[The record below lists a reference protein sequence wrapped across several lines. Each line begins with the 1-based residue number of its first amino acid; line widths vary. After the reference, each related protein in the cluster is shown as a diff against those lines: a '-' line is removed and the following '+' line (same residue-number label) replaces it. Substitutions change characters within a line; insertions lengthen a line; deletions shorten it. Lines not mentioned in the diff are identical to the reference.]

1 MSDFESI
8 YPCGSQPGKLY
19 GLCKVHKR
27 DLPFRPVVSMIN
39 TAEYKLAKFLDTIIK
54 PHLPTK
60 YMLNSTAGFLEKLKQ
75 FWFKPSDILVS
86 FDVVSL
92 FTNVPLNE
100 TIHIIAD
107 KVYKTKEKPKFEKEV
122 FIKLMEMATSGIF
135 MYGEKYF
142 KQTDGVT
149 MGSPLGPTMA
159 NFCLSHFENQLLEEC
174 DDTNGPSLYAR
185 YVDDIFCVFRSGI
198 PYESFLNKLNALHP
212 NLKFTMELGNS
223 SLAFLDTYISL
234 PTDDNGTFSSRI
246 FRKATHTGLILN
258 FESICPQKWK
268 VGLIQCLIHRAYCI
282 SSSWKAFSD
291 EIEILR
297 NMFIKNG
304 YPERIFWSCVKRF
317 TNNKFSSKPVTTV
330 KEDRIEAMFSIPYIG
345 LPSVIFGRK
354 VRESFRKLYGIDI
367 KVIYTSFK
375 VKNYFSLK
383 CHTPLPL
390 LANVVYKFQCLRD
403 VDKVYIGKT
412 RRHLATR
419 VKEHGHSSSSSAI
432 RDHLFSCP
440 TCQSEYSSSSFRV
453 IDTARNDFEV
463 TIKEALHIKNSKPAL
478 NRQLFN
484 SGSSFVL
491 NIF

>member
-1 MSDFESI
+1 M
-8 YPCGSQPGKLY
+8 
-19 GLCKVHKR
+19 
-27 DLPFRPVVSMIN
+27 
-39 TAEYKLAKFLDTIIK
+39 
-54 PHLPTK
+54 
-60 YMLNSTAGFLEKLKQ
+60 
-75 FWFKPSDILVS
+75 
-86 FDVVSL
+86 
-92 FTNVPLNE
+92 
-100 TIHIIAD
+100 
-107 KVYKTKEKPKFEKEV
+107 
-122 FIKLMEMATSGIF
+122 
-135 MYGEKYF
+135 
-142 KQTDGVT
+142 
-149 MGSPLGPTMA
+149 
-159 NFCLSHFENQLLEEC
+159 
-174 DDTNGPSLYAR
+174 
-185 YVDDIFCVFRSGI
+185 DDIFCVFRSGI
-198 PYESFLNKLNALHP
+198 RHESFLNRLNSLHL

-234 PTDDNGTFSSRI
+234 PTDDNGTFSSRV

-258 FESICPQKWK
+258 FESICPHKWK

-317 TNNKFSSKPVTTV
+317 TNNKFSSKPITTV

-419 VKEHGHSSSSSAI
+419 VKEHGHSTSSSAI
-432 RDHLFSCP
+432 RDHLSSCP

>member
-1 MSDFESI
+1 MFHYHLSVVIWKCQEKQAMNYPIPLWIWGSDAMNLACSKNFRAR
-8 YPCGSQPGKLY
+8 SQIWR
-19 GLCKVHKR
+19 HKKCH
-27 DLPFRPVVSMIN
+27 P
-39 TAEYKLAKFLDTIIK
+39 
-54 PHLPTK
+54 
-60 YMLNSTAGFLEKLKQ
+60 
-75 FWFKPSDILVS
+75 
-86 FDVVSL
+86 
-92 FTNVPLNE
+92 
-100 TIHIIAD
+100 
-107 KVYKTKEKPKFEKEV
+107 
-122 FIKLMEMATSGIF
+122 
-135 MYGEKYF
+135 
-142 KQTDGVT
+142 
-149 MGSPLGPTMA
+149 A

-198 PYESFLNKLNALHP
+198 SHESFLNKLNSLHP

-223 SLAFLDTYISL
+223 SLAFLDTFISL
-234 PTDDNGTFSSRI
+234 PTDDNGTFSSQV

-258 FESICPQKWK
+258 FESICPHKWK

-282 SSSWKAFSD
+282 SSSWKTFSD

-304 YPERIFWSCVKRF
+304 YPEHIFWSCVKRF
-317 TNNKFSSKPVTTV
+317 TNNKFSSKPISTV

-390 LANVVYKFQCLRD
+390 LAKVVYKFQCLHD

-419 VKEHGHSSSSSAI
+419 VKEHGHSTSSSAI
-432 RDHLFSCP
+432 RDHLSSCP

>member
-1 MSDFESI
+1 MF
-8 YPCGSQPGKLY
+8 
-19 GLCKVHKR
+19 
-27 DLPFRPVVSMIN
+27 
-39 TAEYKLAKFLDTIIK
+39 
-54 PHLPTK
+54 
-60 YMLNSTAGFLEKLKQ
+60 STC
-75 FWFKPSDILVS
+75 S
-86 FDVVSL
+86 
-92 FTNVPLNE
+92 
-100 TIHIIAD
+100 
-107 KVYKTKEKPKFEKEV
+107 KFEKEV

-135 MYGEKYF
+135 MYGDKYF

-198 PYESFLNKLNALHP
+198 SHESFLNKLNSLHP

-223 SLAFLDTYISL
+223 SLAFLDTFISL
-234 PTDDNGTFSSRI
+234 PTDDNGTFSSQV

-258 FESICPQKWK
+258 FESICPHKWK

-282 SSSWKAFSD
+282 SSSWKTFSD

-304 YPERIFWSCVKRF
+304 YPEHIFWSCVKRF
-317 TNNKFSSKPVTTV
+317 TNNKFSSKPISTV

-390 LANVVYKFQCLRD
+390 LAKVVYKFQCLHD

-419 VKEHGHSSSSSAI
+419 VKEHGHSTSSSAI
-432 RDHLFSCP
+432 RDHLSSCP

>member
-1 MSDFESI
+1 MI
-8 YPCGSQPGKLY
+8 TYCGTG
-19 GLCKVHKR
+19 
-27 DLPFRPVVSMIN
+27 
-39 TAEYKLAKFLDTIIK
+39 
-54 PHLPTK
+54 
-60 YMLNSTAGFLEKLKQ
+60 
-75 FWFKPSDILVS
+75 
-86 FDVVSL
+86 
-92 FTNVPLNE
+92 

-107 KVYKTKEKPKFEKEV
+107 KIYETKEKPKFEKEV

-135 MYGEKYF
+135 MYGDKYF

-198 PYESFLNKLNALHP
+198 SHESFLNKLNSLHP

-223 SLAFLDTYISL
+223 SLAFLDTFISL
-234 PTDDNGTFSSRI
+234 PTDDNGTFSSQV

-258 FESICPQKWK
+258 FESICPHKWK
-268 VGLIQCLIHRAYCI
+268 VGLIQCLTHRAYCI
-282 SSSWKAFSD
+282 SSSWKTFSD

-297 NMFIKNG
+297 NMFMKNG
-304 YPERIFWSCVKRF
+304 YPEHIFWSCVKRF
-317 TNNKFSSKPVTTV
+317 TNNKFSSKPISTV

-390 LANVVYKFQCLRD
+390 LAKVVYKFQCLHD

-419 VKEHGHSSSSSAI
+419 VKEHGHSTSSSAI
-432 RDHLFSCP
+432 RDHLSSCP